1 MWDVCSDQEAVD
13 LIRGVKDP
21 QAASKALVEHALN
34 RFSTDNLT
42 CMVVRFDSQAVQQTV
57 ERKVEP
63 IGVDGD
69 PSSQKGGVSEAEAI
83 IAEQRKKLDESGELL
98 DRVPSDINE
107 EEESVDPGPELNV
120 EAVEAARKDRKPQ
133 PPAEEVARA
142 QQSQ

>member
-1 MWDVCSDQEAVD
+1 MD
-13 LIRGVKDP
+13 LIRGIKDP
-21 QAASKALVEHALN
+21 QAASKTLVEYALN

-42 CMVVRFDSQAVQQTV
+42 CMIVRFDSQAVQQTV

-69 PSSQKGGVSEAEAI
+69 PASQKGGVSEAEAI

-107 EEESVDPGPELNV
+107 EEEPANDPGPELNP
-120 EAVEAARKDRKPQ
+120 EALEAARKDRKPE
-133 PPAEEVARA
+133 PPADAVNA
-142 QQSQ
+142 SQRV